1 MNLQPQLDPVA
12 YVNPNIGTIGHM
24 LTATIPI
31 VALPHAM
38 VQTHPVTEPGI
49 MDRYL
54 SDTLHGF
61 AVGDALLMATLGDT
75 AKLVSQ
81 FDHDIET
88 VAPHH
93 YTVLLEDFDVQ
104 AECTANGNSLFYRF
118 TFPAEG
124 QPRLCFKMQEDGTT
138 SKIRDKTLMMQ
149 GKNGD
154 AKLFA
159 YISVSKDFTLDY
171 SEDGRIAVL
180 SFDPLKSQQQIEVRI
195 GCSYIDDAQAQKN
208 LLCTQNIAFEQLI
221 MQARDTWNRS
231 LGKIQVKGGT
241 VQQRTI
247 FYTALYRAMLHM
259 NNITEDGRYFSGYDQ
274 QVHHAGEHDFYTTDN
289 LWDSYRCMH
298 PLQLLIE
305 PSRQQSMIQS
315 YVRMF
320 QQSGLLPQFPDVGGD
335 RTVMLGNHA
344 AALVADTLV
353 RGFDQFDV
361 QTAYQALKSK
371 SLARTMIPWADGP
384 LTELDEVYHQKGF
397 FPALKPEQ
405 EEWVEQVHPF
415 EKRQAVAVTLE
426 YAYDD
431 WCIAQIAN
439 ALGEQQDYN
448 FFIQRSKNYQN
459 LYRKEIGFMAP
470 KSADGKWIDPY
481 DPKLGGGQGGRDYF
495 AECNAW
501 IYSFHVQHDVPG
513 LIALMGG
520 RQAFE
525 SRLDD
530 LFVEQYD
537 VRKFDFL
544 RQFPDATGLIGQYCQ
559 GNEPA
564 FHIPYLYNYVGAP
577 WKTQRR
583 VRQIMDLWYTD
594 TPLGICGDEDA
605 GAMSSWYVFSA
616 MGLYTVCPGTNRYDI
631 GSPIFEQVTLH
642 MENGSTFEI
651 KAHNVSSKNKYIQS
665 AQLNGKALNQPYFDY
680 QAIREGGTL
689 VLEMGER
696 PNKHWGNLL

>member
-1 MNLQPQLDPVA
+1 MNLQPHLDPVA

-75 AKLVSQ
+75 AKFVSQ

-93 YTVLLEDFDVQ
+93 YTVLLEDFDIQ

-124 QPRLCFKMQEDGTT
+124 APRLCFKMREHGVA
-138 SKIRDKTLMMQ
+138 SKAQDKTLMMH

-180 SFDPLKSQQQIEVRI
+180 SFAPSKSEQQIEVRI

-384 LTELDEVYHQKGF
+384 LTELDEVYYQKGF
-397 FPALKPEQ
+397 FPALKPDQ

-439 ALGEQQDYN
+439 ALGKQQDYA

-520 RQAFE
+520 KQAFE